1 MQMQSVCVVQTT
13 PVACDLQVPLLVQ
26 QGCVDE
32 HDWAT
37 REQVG
42 GGVERSYVP
51 PLLPAM
57 SAGTVGGV
65 VGLMQVPVVEP
76 GGTTQA

>member
-42 GGVERSYVP
+42 GGVERS
-51 PLLPAM
+51 
-57 SAGTVGGV
+57 
-65 VGLMQVPVVEP
+65 
-76 GGTTQA
+76 